1 MEMFMDQEKHLDLC
15 TCTILHEEAVAI
27 ARSSEASTS
36 VLLATAE
43 LFKVFSD
50 PTRLRILN
58 ALAVSELCVCDL
70 SAALDMSQS
79 SMSHQLALL
88 RRARLVRPRREG
100 KAVFYSLDDEHV
112 RDILRVASVH
122 LDERKGA

>member
-1 MEMFMDQEKHLDLC
+1 MDQEKHLDLC

>member
-1 MEMFMDQEKHLDLC
+1 MDQEKHLDLC
-15 TCTILHEEAVAI
+15 ACTILHEEAVAI

-122 LDERKGA
+122 LIERKEA

>member
-1 MEMFMDQEKHLDLC
+1 MDQEKHLDLC

-27 ARSSEASTS
+27 ARSSEAPTS